1 MTELQQAKTDD
12 VKLKAIIATI
22 EVFGPMMDPENKATL
37 LQWAQ
42 DNINENKIMFQ
53 SPMLLNFEALASY
66 TPPQLIAGPSEPKP
80 FAATDAAVQRR
91 RMRRLNAYELDDLV
105 TLMEQ
110 SPLGLPKPN
119 GHANGHAKA

>member
-42 DNINENKIMFQ
+42 DNINENKIR
-53 SPMLLNFEALASY
+53 
-66 TPPQLIAGPSEPKP
+66 G
-80 FAATDAAVQRR
+80 AT
-91 RMRRLNAYELDDLV
+91 E
-105 TLMEQ
+105 
-110 SPLGLPKPN
+110 
-119 GHANGHAKA
+119 